1 VIPPRRSLR
10 QLTGPAVVLGVLLAC
25 TATLAGALH
34 VREIR
39 VRGCQRFPAQEVENV
54 LRTALGTPTVAA
66 RPDRLRG
73 AVLAVPWVADAHV
86 TVSLDGIVT
95 CSVEER
101 TPVAV
106 AEDSGLRQ
114 LLDAEGRLLGP
125 ASYDVPPLLLEGF
138 ATVPEERAAL
148 LRAVAA
154 MEAAWGGRLASARRL
169 GPADVALRF
178 AETPC
183 LVLAD
188 PAAPERLSSA
198 RRVLAAWI
206 AAAGTPPRRLDARLS
221 DRVAVLPEAPTT
233 AEEPS

>member
-1 VIPPRRSLR
+1 MIPSRWRLRRLA
-10 QLTGPAVVLGVLLAC
+10 GPGALLGVLLVG

-39 VRGCQRFPAQEVENV
+39 VQGCRRFPAQEVEKV

-66 RPDRLRG
+66 RPERLRG

-86 TVSLDGIVT
+86 AVSLDGIVT
-95 CSVEER
+95 CSVAER

-106 AEDSGLRQ
+106 AEDGGRRQ
-114 LLDAEGRLLGP
+114 LLDAEGCLLGP
-125 ASYDVPPLLLEGF
+125 APPDAPPLLLRGF

-148 LRAVAA
+148 LRALPAL
-154 MEAAWGGRLASARRL
+154 EAAWGGRVVTVHRL

-178 AETPC
+178 ANSPC

-188 PAAPERLSSA
+188 PAAPGQLAAA
-198 RRVLAAWI
+198 RRVLAAWL
-206 AAAGTPPRRLDARLS
+206 AATGTAPRRLDARLP
-221 DRVAVLPEAPTT
+221 DRVAVLPQPTAP
-233 AEEPS
+233 AEESS